1 MAEKGNAFMH
11 LRFALLIIALFLSAC
26 AVPSASNPT
35 PTLAPGAEAL
45 LGAPTTTPVPAPTA
59 APGSTVAPTA
69 TAVRTVARYETANCE
84 FPPPGGVSVECGWLT
99 VPEDRAKPDNGREVR
114 LHVAI
119 FRSTRPDPPPDP
131 IVYLEGGPGV
141 DALER
146 LPLVFDLWFRPFLAN
161 RDFILYDPRGA
172 GYSTPSLACPELTKL
187 SFDML
192 PMDVRAAESSR
203 LWGEAALKCRE
214 RLVAEG
220 IDLAQYN
227 TLTGAAD
234 LEDLRLALG
243 YEQWN
248 LIGSSYGT
256 RLALTAMREY
266 PQGIR
271 SVVLDSTRP
280 PQINES
286 QTPADAERAF
296 QTLFRGCAA
305 DPDCN
310 AAYPDLERVF
320 YDLVEKLNTQPV
332 TLPGVDPF
340 TGRTY
345 EVLINGDTLISTLFQ
360 AMYSTEIIPLL
371 PRAIYGAA
379 QKNEFSLWVRL
390 IMNNVSQSDYFSY
403 GVMYSSRCYDEI
415 LFETREAMA
424 KADEPFPHQQDVFD
438 MTAFWDIC
446 NAWGVGVAPPIENQP
461 VRSAIPALI
470 LAGTYDPATPPED
483 GKEAVA
489 TLRNGFF
496 FEFPSSGHGVLL
508 DGGCPLSMA
517 LAFLDN
523 PQRQP
528 DAACLAQLGGPT
540 FDVEGAA
547 VRMIPFRD
555 SDAGI
560 AGVTP
565 QGWTN
570 FGQGVYGRPS
580 GDVAIVQMRTPLSA
594 LEMLARLDQQFD
606 LDSKPE
612 SAGEHRSERYAW
624 QLYTATIRGQPTD
637 IALTEDGGR
646 ALLVLMISDPGN
658 RDEMYEQVFL
668 PVLDALRVIS

>member
-470 LAGTYDPATPPED
+470 LAGTYDPATPPDD

-528 DAACLAQLGGPT
+528 DAACLAQLGGPA

-612 SAGEHRSERYAW
+612 SAGEYRSERYAW

>member
-1 MAEKGNAFMH
+1 MH
-11 LRFALLIIALFLSAC
+11 LRFALLIVALLMSAC
-26 AVPSASNPT
+26 TVPSSSNPT
-35 PTLAPGAEAL
+35 PTLAPGAEEL
-45 LGAPTTTPVPAPTA
+45 LGAPTATPAPAPTTAPGATAAPTA
-59 APGSTVAPTA
+59 APAQSA
-69 TAVRTVARYETANCE
+69 ARYEKARCE

-99 VPEDRAKPDNGREVR
+99 VPENRATLDNGREVR

-119 FRSTRPDPPPDP
+119 FRSTRPDPPSDP

-146 LPLVFDLWFRPFLAN
+146 LPLVFDIWFRPFLAN
-161 RDFILYDPRGA
+161 RDFIMFDQRGT

-187 SFDML
+187 SFDVL
-192 PMDVRAAESSR
+192 PMDIRAAESSR
-203 LWGEAALKCRE
+203 LWQKAALMCRE

-227 TLTGAAD
+227 TLTNAAD

-305 DPDCN
+305 DPECN

-320 YDLVEKLNTQPV
+320 YDLVAKLNTQPV

-345 EVLINGDTLISTLFQ
+345 QVLINGDTMISTLFQ

-371 PRAIYGAA
+371 PRAIYDAA
-379 QKNEFSLWVRL
+379 QKNNFDLWVRL

-403 GVMYSSRCYDEI
+403 GVMYSARCYDEI
-415 LFETREAMA
+415 LFETREALV

-438 MTAFWDIC
+438 MASFWDIC
-446 NAWGVGVAPPIENQP
+446 DAWGVGVAPPVENQP
-461 VRSAIPALI
+461 VRSDIPALI
-470 LAGTYDPATPPED
+470 LAGTYDPATPPGD
-483 GKEAVA
+483 GKEAA
-489 TLRNGFF
+489 TTLRNGFF
-496 FEFPSSGHGVLL
+496 FEFPSSGHGVVL
-508 DGGCPLSMA
+508 DGGCPLSMT

-528 DAACLAQLGGPT
+528 DAACMAQLGAPV

-555 SDAGI
+555 TDQGI
-560 AGVTP
+560 AGVMP

-580 GDVAIVQMRTPLSA
+580 GDVAIVQALTPVSA
-594 LEMLARLDQQFD
+594 LEVLVRLSRQFN
-606 LDSKPE
+606 LDSEPE
-612 SAGEHRSERYAW
+612 AAGKYVSERYTW

-637 IALTEDGGR
+637 IALAEDGSR

-658 RDEMYEQVFL
+658 RDEFYEQVFL

>member
-1 MAEKGNAFMH
+1 MH
-11 LRFALLIIALFLSAC
+11 LRSVLLIVALLLSAC
-26 AVPSASNPT
+26 SFPSASTPT
-35 PTLAPGAEAL
+35 PTLAPGAEEL
-45 LGAPTTTPVPAPTA
+45 LGAPTATSAPAPTT
-59 APGSTVAPTA
+59 APEPASTPVATPARVT
-69 TAVRTVARYETANCE
+69 ARYETAQCE
-84 FPPPGGVSVECGWLT
+84 FPAPRGVSVECGWLT
-99 VPEDRAKPDNGREVR
+99 VPENRAKPENGREVR

-119 FRSTRPDPPPDP
+119 FRSTRSNPPPDP

-146 LPLVFDLWFRPFLAN
+146 LPLVFDVWFRPFLAN
-161 RDFILYDPRGA
+161 RDFILYDQRGT
-172 GYSTPSLACPELTKL
+172 GFSTPSLACPELTKL

-192 PMDVRAAESSR
+192 PMDIRVDESSR
-203 LWGEAALKCRE
+203 LWNEAALTCRD

-220 IDLAQYN
+220 VDLTQYN
-227 TLTGAAD
+227 TLVNAAD

-256 RLALTAMREY
+256 RLALATMREY

-271 SVVLDSTRP
+271 SVILDSTRP
-280 PQINES
+280 PQVNES

-296 QTLFRGCAA
+296 QILFRGCAA

-320 YDLVEKLNTQPV
+320 YDLVAKLNTQPV
-332 TLPGVDPF
+332 TLPGIDPF

-345 EVLINGDTLISTLFQ
+345 QVLINGDTMISTLFQ
-360 AMYSTEIIPLL
+360 AMYSTDIIPLL
-371 PRAIYGAA
+371 PRAIYDAA
-379 QKNEFSLWVRL
+379 QKNDFDLWLRL

-403 GVMYSSRCYDEI
+403 GVMYSARCYDEV
-415 LFETREAMA
+415 LFETREAMV

-438 MTAFWDIC
+438 MASFWDIC
-446 NAWGVGVAPPIENQP
+446 DAWGVGVAPPIENQP
-461 VRSAIPALI
+461 VRSDIPALI
-470 LAGTYDPATPPED
+470 LAGRYDPATPPDD
-483 GKEAVA
+483 GKEAAA

-496 FEFPSSGHGVLL
+496 FEFPSSGHGVVL

-528 DAACLAQLGGPT
+528 DAACMAQLGGPA
-540 FDVEGAA
+540 FDVEGAV
-547 VRMIPFRD
+547 VRLIPFRD
-555 SDAGI
+555 SEQGI

-580 GDVAIVQMRTPLSA
+580 GDAAIVQVRAPISA
-594 LEMLARLDQQFD
+594 LEVLVGLSRRFNLDRE
-606 LDSKPE
+606 PE
-612 SAGEHRSERYAW
+612 AAGEYVSERYTW

-637 IALTEDGGR
+637 IALAEDGGR
-646 ALLVLMISDPGN
+646 ALLVLMISAPGN
-658 RDEMYEQVFL
+658 RDELYDQVFL
-668 PVLDALRVIS
+668 PALDALQVIK

>member
-1 MAEKGNAFMH
+1 MH

-26 AVPSASNPT
+26 TVPSVSNPT
-35 PTLAPGAEAL
+35 PTLAPGAEEL

-69 TAVRTVARYETANCE
+69 TSVRTVARYETANCE

-99 VPEDRAKPDNGREVR
+99 VPEDRAKPGNGREVR

-119 FRSTRPDPPPDP
+119 FRSTRPNPPPDP

-161 RDFILYDPRGA
+161 RDFILYDQRGA

-192 PMDVRAAESSR
+192 PMNVRAAESSR
-203 LWGEAALKCRE
+203 LWSEAALKCRE

-305 DPDCN
+305 DLDCN

-528 DAACLAQLGGPT
+528 DAACLAQIGGPA

-594 LEMLARLDQQFD
+594 LEMLARLDQQFN

-612 SAGEHRSERYAW
+612 SAGEYRSERYAW

-668 PVLDALRVIS
+668 PVLDALRVI

>member
-1 MAEKGNAFMH
+1 MH
-11 LRFALLIIALFLSAC
+11 LRFALLIVALLMSAC
-26 AVPSASNPT
+26 TVPSSSNPT
-35 PTLAPGAEAL
+35 PTLAPGAEEL
-45 LGAPTTTPVPAPTA
+45 LGAPTATPAPAPTTAPGATAAPTA
-59 APGSTVAPTA
+59 APAQSA
-69 TAVRTVARYETANCE
+69 ARYEKARCE

-99 VPEDRAKPDNGREVR
+99 VPENRATPDNGREVR

-119 FRSTRPDPPPDP
+119 FRSTRPDPPSDP

-146 LPLVFDLWFRPFLAN
+146 LPLVFDIWFRPFLAN
-161 RDFILYDPRGA
+161 RDFIMFDQRGT

-187 SFDML
+187 SFDVL
-192 PMDVRAAESSR
+192 PMDIRAAESSR
-203 LWGEAALKCRE
+203 LWQKAALMCRE

-227 TLTGAAD
+227 TLTNAAD

-305 DPDCN
+305 DPECN

-320 YDLVEKLNTQPV
+320 YDLVAKLNTQPV

-345 EVLINGDTLISTLFQ
+345 QVLINGDTMISTLFQ

-371 PRAIYGAA
+371 PRAIYDAA
-379 QKNEFSLWVRL
+379 QKNIFDLWVRL

-403 GVMYSSRCYDEI
+403 GVMYSARCYDEI
-415 LFETREAMA
+415 LFETREAMV

-438 MTAFWDIC
+438 MASFWDIC
-446 NAWGVGVAPPIENQP
+446 DAWGVGVAPPVENQP
-461 VRSAIPALI
+461 VRSDIPALI
-470 LAGTYDPATPPED
+470 LAGTYDPATPPDD
-483 GKEAVA
+483 GKEAA
-489 TLRNGFF
+489 TTLRNGFF
-496 FEFPSSGHGVLL
+496 FEFPSSGHGVVL
-508 DGGCPLSMA
+508 DGGCPLSMT

-528 DAACLAQLGGPT
+528 DAACMAQLGAPA

-555 SDAGI
+555 TDQGI
-560 AGVTP
+560 AGVIP

-570 FGQGVYGRPS
+570 FGRGVYGRPS
-580 GDVAIVQMRTPLSA
+580 GDVAIVQALTPVSA
-594 LEMLARLDQQFD
+594 LEVLVGLSRQFN
-606 LDSKPE
+606 LDSEPE
-612 SAGEHRSERYAW
+612 AAGEYVGERYTW

-637 IALTEDGGR
+637 IALAEVGGR

-658 RDEMYEQVFL
+658 RDEFYEQVFL

>member
-1 MAEKGNAFMH
+1 MH
-11 LRFALLIIALFLSAC
+11 LRFALLIIALLLSAC
-26 AVPSASNPT
+26 TLPSSSNPT
-35 PTLAPGAEAL
+35 PTLAPGAEEL
-45 LGAPTTTPVPAPTA
+45 LGAPTATSVRPTA
-59 APGSTVAPTA
+59 APDSTAGPAPSPA
-69 TAVRTVARYETANCE
+69 RSAARYETASCE
-84 FPPPGGVSVECGWLT
+84 FPVPAGVSVECGWLS
-99 VPEDRAKPDNGREVR
+99 VPENRARPENGREVR

-119 FRSTRPDPPPDP
+119 FRSTRPNPPPDP

-161 RDFILYDPRGA
+161 RDFILYDQRGA
-172 GYSTPSLACPELTKL
+172 GYSTPSLACPELTQL

-192 PMDVRAAESSR
+192 PMDIRVDESSR
-203 LWGEAALKCRE
+203 LWKEAALKCHA

-220 IDLAQYN
+220 IDLKQYN
-227 TLTGAAD
+227 TLTNAAD

-248 LIGSSYGT
+248 LLGSSYGT

-305 DPDCN
+305 DPICN

-320 YDLVEKLNTQPV
+320 YDLVKQLNTKPV

-340 TGRTY
+340 TERTY
-345 EVLINGDTLISTLFQ
+345 QVLINGDTMISTLFQ

-371 PRAIYGAA
+371 PRAIYDAA
-379 QKNEFSLWVRL
+379 RKGEFDLWVRL

-403 GVMYSSRCYDEI
+403 GVMYSARCYDEI
-415 LFETREAMA
+415 LFETREDMVR
-424 KADEPFPHQQDVFD
+424 ADEAFPHQQDVFD
-438 MTAFWDIC
+438 MASFWDIC
-446 NAWGVGVAPPIENQP
+446 DAWGVGSAPPVENQP

-483 GKEAVA
+483 GKEAAA
-489 TLRNGFF
+489 TLRNSFF
-496 FEFPSSGHGVLL
+496 LEFPASGHGVVL
-508 DGGCPLSMA
+508 DGGCPLSITF
-517 LAFLDN
+517 AFLNN
-523 PQRQP
+523 PQRKP
-528 DAACLAQLGGPT
+528 DTTCMAQLEGPA

-547 VRMIPFRD
+547 VRLIPFRD
-555 SDAGI
+555 SELGI
-560 AGVTP
+560 AGVWP

-580 GDVAIVQMRTPLSA
+580 GDAAIVQVLTPVSA
-594 LEMLARLDQQFD
+594 LEMLAGLSRRFNLDRE
-606 LDSKPE
+606 PE
-612 SAGEHRSERYAW
+612 AAGEYASERYTW
-624 QLYTATIRGQPTD
+624 QLYKATIRGQPTD
-637 IALTEDGGR
+637 IAVAEERGR

-658 RDEMYEQVFL
+658 RDDLYEQVFL